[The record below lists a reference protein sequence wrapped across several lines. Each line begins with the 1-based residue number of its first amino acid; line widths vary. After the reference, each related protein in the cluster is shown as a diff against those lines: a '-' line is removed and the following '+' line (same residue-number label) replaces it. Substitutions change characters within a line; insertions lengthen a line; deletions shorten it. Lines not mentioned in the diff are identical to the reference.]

1 LRHAALILASLI
13 VWAGPALADEAITL
27 GDREGRQP
35 AIATDEKGIVHAA
48 YVSYEPG
55 GKVPDVFH
63 ASSSDGRTWEATRNV
78 SRSTAL
84 SYDPAIACGKGGRVA
99 IVWVDTASKGMA
111 APDIEVVLSGDGG
124 KSWSSPV
131 NVSRTGGKSM
141 EPAVAIAADGTI
153 HVVWSDTT
161 RSESGPR
168 LWHTASTDKGA
179 SWSEPRSI
187 LRSPGDARRPAIAC
201 GKDGALH
208 VAWVDQ
214 IGERTVPDIA
224 FATSHDGGKTFTRP
238 LDLSMAAL
246 GATDPGLAVD
256 DTGIYA
262 VWAEASKP
270 AGGWGIKFAAS
281 RDGGH
286 TWEARLDLAP
296 TIGQSTEPAIASDHG
311 KIAVVWRDTSRH
323 EPSPDVWISLSA
335 DEGKTFGETHNLSDN
350 PGTASHPGVA
360 LAGGRIF
367 AAWQESDRGFSY
379 VLVMSTPFFD
389 R

>member
-1 LRHAALILASLI
+1 LIF
-13 VWAGPALADEAITL
+13 AGPALADEAVTL

-48 YVSYEPG
+48 FVSYEPG

-63 ASSSDGRTWEATRNV
+63 ASSSDGRTWEAVRNV

-84 SYDPAIACGKGGRVA
+84 SYDPAIACGKGGLVA
-99 IVWVDTASKGMA
+99 IVWVDTGSKGMA
-111 APDIEVVLSGDGG
+111 SPDIEIVLSGDGG
-124 KSWSSPV
+124 KSWSAPV
-131 NVSRTGGKSM
+131 NVSRTPGKSM
-141 EPAVAIAADGTI
+141 DPAVAIAPDGTI

-161 RSESGPR
+161 RSEVGPS
-168 LWHTASTDKGA
+168 LWHVASTDRGA
-179 SWSEPRSI
+179 SWSVPGSV
-187 LRSPGDARRPAIAC
+187 LRSSGDARHASIAC

-208 VAWVDQ
+208 VVWVDQ
-214 IGERTVPDIA
+214 VGERTVPDIA

-246 GATDPGLAVD
+246 GAADPGLAVD

-281 RDGGH
+281 RDGGR
-286 TWEARLDLAP
+286 TWEPPLDLAP
-296 TIGQSTEPAIASDHG
+296 TIGRSTEPAIASDRG

-323 EPSPDVWISLSA
+323 EPSPDVWITLSA
-335 DEGKTFGETHNLSDN
+335 DEGKTFGETHNLSNN
-350 PGTASHPGVA
+350 PGTASHACVA

-367 AAWQESDRGFSY
+367 VSWQESDRGFCY
-379 VLVMSTPFFD
+379 VLVTTSPFFE